1 MIAPDTNV
9 LVRLLVADDAEQTA
23 RARLMFE
30 SADVLILK
38 TVLLETEWV
47 LRSRYGLERDYIA
60 AFFHN
65 LAETAGIAM
74 EHEDAC
80 RAALAAYADGMGFA
94 DAMHAASAT
103 AMSIQVHTSDA
114 GLAGKAERLL
124 GISVQLV

>member
-1 MIAPDTNV
+1 MSHAGAARRSAHSLGLMGRQIAV
-9 LVRLLVADDAEQTA
+9 
-23 RARLMFE
+23 
-30 SADVLILK
+30 
-38 TVLLETEWV
+38 
-47 LRSRYGLERDYIA
+47 
-60 AFFHN
+60 
-65 LAETAGIAM
+65 AM